1 MRLIGPAGE
10 QVGILPVREAL
21 ERAREA
27 GLDLVEVS
35 PTSRPPVCRILDYG
49 KFKYDLAKKTAQSKK
64 KQHAVTIKG
73 MRYRPKTEEHD
84 YQFKLKHVR
93 TFLQQGHKVK
103 CFVIFRGRE
112 KAHAE
117 FGHRIMDRLMAD
129 LQDVAIIEASPKME
143 GNAMNM
149 LVAPKPGLA
158 KKSAKPQRAKG
169 AVAASAAPALA
180 PAAVPLAAGPE
191 SDAVENETEPIDD
204 AEIEFMDD
212 DIDEDEENDK
222 SEIDNA

>member
-1 MRLIGPAGE
+1 M
-10 QVGILPVREAL
+10 REAL

-49 KFKYDLAKKTAQSKK
+49 KFKYDLAKKSAQSKK

-117 FGHRIMDRLMAD
+117 FGHKILERLTVD
-129 LQDVAIIEASPKME
+129 LQDVALIEAPPRME

-149 LVAPKPGLA
+149 LVAPKPGAA
-158 KKSAKPQRAKG
+158 KKSSKPQAASKG
-169 AVAASAAPALA
+169 AVITSTPVAPVLASSS
-180 PAAVPLAAGPE
+180 VPVPDDPE
-191 SDAVENETEPIDD
+191 GDVVENDV
-204 AEIEFMDD
+204 EIEFIDD
-212 DIDEDEENDK
+212 DFDEEK
-222 SEIDNA
+222 